1 MGSSTELGARGAKRD
16 FENTPRLYPGPT
28 IQQAGFGRVKRTNKA
43 LGLIPADGGVD
54 KVDSSKT
61 REDDKADRVG
71 ESHRLHPPSH
81 HN

>member
-28 IQQAGFGRVKRTNKA
+28 IQKAGFGLFKQPNKA
-43 LGLIPADGGVD
+43 LGLLPADGGVD
-54 KVDSSKT
+54 KVDSGKT

-71 ESHRLHPPSH
+71 ESQRLHPPSH